1 MHALQLDCP
10 GYVYDLLRRTI
21 YAHVRRRCADRRVL
35 TAVVSLWLALF
46 VRFVVY
52 AAPLTAEPTTLA
64 AATKV
69 LDLRELPLLN
79 GAQGAAIRHLGM
91 LFYETPGDIEKTYAA
106 LRKQLEQRGFKE
118 QPGGYHGEGTAS
130 GSFVSQGYTVAASVT
145 RGSKPERVQIAV
157 ANHGNVDLN
166 KLPTPKGV
174 KPFYARAGETS
185 YLAQA
190 DVATTAAACEK
201 LLIEAGWEPYGAA
214 SDDPMSPMQYFKRGV
229 IRIMCWV
236 STAPAQ
242 QNQTHIRYSADLLS
256 ADIPLPAIARNPRFD
271 ETSAKL
277 TFAVSDKEV
286 GDVFAFYQSALARQ
300 GWQATTDEPIDD
312 EQNRKSFI
320 VFRNPEHDMLS
331 LDILKFND
339 VADVSATFYTAD
351 DVARMDELA
360 RQEAERIKA
369 EMAERNKPVEIALA
383 LPAEAAKLKQDAAS
397 KLEFKLPAGAGSA
410 AIKQFDEQLRQ
421 AGWTGNGK
429 LPTDATTGWVR
440 LVKDH
445 AHVVVSY
452 WDTQSSGAEITF
464 EGSENVSIQPQG
476 STDRPALAAKK
487 KPGKKRTLADVPGV
501 PKLPDGI
508 VLPDMP
514 EEIGELLDNLE
525 ADEGRP
531 AGKPTGGAAKVAELP
546 IPASASGVEYNKV
559 VKMVEVTSD
568 AAMPEF
574 ARALLE
580 ALTEQGWET
589 TQRPL
594 IDDDSC
600 IIKLRRGSSDMTAM
614 GDGTDEGCKVTL
626 MCKALDWSVVP
637 PSRLAAKKSPAKK
650 SLAKT
655 SPQRPSEKHADS
667 DATPD
672 DTAPDD
678 STSDDEPKSAAPRRT
693 ARVVSAAEQKLASA
707 SLWVGA
713 TQHRLAHGVAYQV
726 DRDGSTAVEVL
737 LAVKPISGE
746 KLAALHNAGR
756 DGGDAAGFDPHLKL
770 RFNEQGA
777 LEYLFFY
784 ANGLSINRQNPND
797 ENVQAQVELADGRV
811 RGKVAMEKPEKIFD
825 DEFRFDAT
833 IDVPLATVG
842 GPAPGGEPAPSD
854 ELGAE
859 EIDGF
864 PYPLLT
870 ANRSSI
876 GSRYRKTIELAVPAT
891 LDNVVAFYRRELT
904 QRGWQEEPSAAK
916 LTADAAELS
925 FRGKQGAIAAKL
937 AKQDANVNVTIEFSD
952 AMKAQADGM
961 VPKEKHGRLVLGN
974 GADREATVVI
984 NGKPYK
990 LPAGHGAENPKQGTV
1005 LDALPGKYV
1014 LVFKTPGHA
1023 EQTETIVVAIGQTWG
1038 AIVLPTGD
1046 ALVDRLY

>member
-1 MHALQLDCP
+1 MLALQLDCP
-10 GYVYDLLRRTI
+10 GYVYDSLRRTI
-21 YAHVRRRCADRRVL
+21 HAHVRRRFADRRVL

-52 AAPLTAEPTTLA
+52 AAPLTTEPTTLA
-64 AATKV
+64 AVTKV

-118 QPGGYHGEGTAS
+118 QPGGNHGQGSAS

-145 RGSKPERVQIAV
+145 GGSTPERVQIAV

-190 DVATTAAACEK
+190 DVAATAAACEK
-201 LLIEAGWEPYGAA
+201 LLVEAGWEPYGAA

-242 QNQTHIRYSADLLS
+242 QNQTYIRYSADLLS
-256 ADIPLPAIARNPRFD
+256 ADIPLPAIARSPRFD
-271 ETSAKL
+271 EMSAKL
-277 TFAVSDKEV
+277 TFAVSDQETGEV
-286 GDVFAFYQSALARQ
+286 FTFYQSALAKQ
-300 GWQATTDEPIDD
+300 GWQATTDEPIGD
-312 EQNRKSFI
+312 EEKRKKFM
-320 VFRNPEHDMLS
+320 VFRNPGHDMLS
-331 LDILKFND
+331 LDIVMFND
-339 VADVSATFYTAD
+339 VADVSATFYTAA
-351 DVARMDELA
+351 DVKRMDELA
-360 RQEAERIKA
+360 RQEAQRIKA
-369 EMAERNKPVEIALA
+369 EMAERNKPVDIALA
-383 LPAEAAKLKQDAAS
+383 LPAEAKKLKHDDAN
-397 KLEFKLPAGAGSA
+397 KLEFKLPAGTGSA

-421 AGWTGNGK
+421 AGWTGNDK
-429 LPTDATTGWVR
+429 LPTDSTTGWIR
-440 LVKDH
+440 LTKER

-452 WDTQSSGAEITF
+452 WDTTSSGAEITI
-464 EGSENVSIQPQG
+464 EGSEHVKIKPLRSK
-476 STDRPALAAKK
+476 DAPAEVAKK
-487 KPGKKRTLADVPGV
+487 KPGKKRSLADVPGV

-514 EEIGELLDNLE
+514 EEIGELLDNLD
-525 ADEGRP
+525 ADEARP
-531 AGKPTGGAAKVAELP
+531 TSQPTGGAAKVAELP

-568 AAMPEF
+568 AAMSEF
-574 ARALLE
+574 ARALLD

-637 PSRLAAKKSPAKK
+637 PSRVAVKRSPSKK
-650 SLAKT
+650 SLTKT
-655 SPQRPSEKHADS
+655 SPQRPTEKHADS
-667 DATPD
+667 DAAPD
-672 DTAPDD
+672 DT
-678 STSDDEPKSAAPRRT
+678 TSDDEPRPAAPRHT
-693 ARVVSAAEQKLASA
+693 ARVVPAAEQKLASA

-713 TQHRLAHGVAYQV
+713 TQHRLTHGVAYQV
-726 DRDGSTAVEVL
+726 VRDGSTAVEVL

-811 RGKVAMEKPEKIFD
+811 RGKAAMEKPEKIFD

-833 IDVPLATVG
+833 IDVPLATADG
-842 GPAPGGEPAPSD
+842 GAPDGEPAPTD

-870 ANRSSI
+870 ASRSSI
-876 GSRYRKTIELAVPAT
+876 GSRYRKTIELTVPTA
-891 LDNVVAFYRRELT
+891 LEKMVAFYRRELT
-904 QRGWQEEPSAAK
+904 QRGWQEEPAAAK

-925 FRGKQGAIAAKL
+925 FRGNQGAIAAKL
-937 AKQDANVNVTIEFSD
+937 AKQDADVNVTIEFSD
-952 AMKAQADGM
+952 AIKAQADGM
-961 VPKEKHGRLVLGN
+961 VPKANHARLVLGN

-1005 LDALPGKYV
+1005 LDALPGKYT
-1014 LVFKTPGHA
+1014 LVFKSPGQA
-1023 EQTETIVVAIGQTWG
+1023 DQTETIVVAIGQTWG